1 MKRLRN
7 TLKEL
12 TAYPSAVIGL
22 VIVTALVGISIYT
35 LIALPYS
42 EAIRLWRGGGRGLV

>member
-1 MKRLRN
+1 MKRLRS

-22 VIVTALVGISIYT
+22 VIVIALVGISIYT
-35 LIALPYS
+35 LIAIPYE
-42 EAIRLWRGGGRGLV
+42 EAVHM